1 MLSVKLLHYY
11 RPHLS
16 SVAKIRAVVKK
27 RDLSMKQKKKDAT
40 VKNGKNIQQRGFASG
55 HPPDY

>member
-1 MLSVKLLHYY
+1 M
-11 RPHLS
+11 
-16 SVAKIRAVVKK
+16 VKK
-27 RDLSMKQKKKDAT
+27 RDLSTKQKEKKEAM